1 MEDIVK
7 FLSIYKTVNIYTI
20 ASNGFHD
27 ELFNDNKEMETE
39 EGTDVYVVGIKRH
52 SRKRLNNVAAI
63 EGLIATAQKK
73 LKKAMEVK
81 EKVGSETYNKR
92 RAKILEL
99 LTSKEYNPKASLA
112 SAFEAKLNNPLI
124 SSVFGQ

>member
-1 MEDIVK
+1 MEDLVK

-63 EGLIATAQKK
+63 EGLIATA
-73 LKKAMEVK
+73 
-81 EKVGSETYNKR
+81 
-92 RAKILEL
+92 
-99 LTSKEYNPKASLA
+99 
-112 SAFEAKLNNPLI
+112 
-124 SSVFGQ
+124 